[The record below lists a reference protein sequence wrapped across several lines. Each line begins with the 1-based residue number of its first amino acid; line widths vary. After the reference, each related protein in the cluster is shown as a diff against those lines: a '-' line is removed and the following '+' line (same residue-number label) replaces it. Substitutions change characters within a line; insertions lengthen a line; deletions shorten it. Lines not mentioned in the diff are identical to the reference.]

1 MKKILA
7 LAAVAALTA
16 GVSAYAANPF
26 SDVTADDWAYQAV
39 SDLSAQGVVE
49 GYPDGTFKGERNMT
63 RYELAQIVARL
74 MAKEDQLN
82 AEQQATLDKLAGEY
96 ADELANLGVR
106 VSNLEKKVG
115 NLYWSGDAR
124 MRYIAS
130 SSDKVADKYDGRIR
144 LNVKGQVN
152 DATYV
157 QGQFVNNMNFK
168 DEASS
173 NTTMAQI
180 YVNHNFNKN
189 VAVRLGR
196 QPIAFGNQG
205 GWQYNGLEGYDGA
218 QVSYN
223 NGKLALTTGFGQLNA
238 SDWATLGIKKDDTVY
253 GGYAATNAGS
263 IYGAKSTD
271 MYFAKGAYDFGF
283 AKLGADY
290 VKFQGSFDA
299 DKIGSF
305 EDAYGTHYMAGQE
318 LFGIN
323 LNIPVQQFNVFGEY
337 WKNTTL
343 GDFDTAW
350 NAGLSY
356 GKADWKKPG
365 TFDLSVSYN
374 DVDAGAYF
382 GGGTWHNDMLT
393 NLVKPVATAVAKNG
407 NTPAHNDWTLAGA
420 TNLTFWNVLANV
432 TLQKNVQ
439 LHAEYAFGADAENAA
454 DPDDSW
460 TVSLNYKF

>member
-115 NLYWSGDAR
+115 NIYWSGDAR
-124 MRYIAS
+124 MRYQTKDNTTS
-130 SSDKVADKYDGRIR
+130 KKDSWNGRMRI
-144 LNVKGQVN
+144 NVKGQVN
-152 DATYV
+152 ESTYV
-157 QGQFVNNMNFK
+157 NGKMAYDMDFK
-168 DEASS
+168 KDSDKDVY
-173 NTTMAQI
+173 MQQLF
-180 YVNHNFNKN
+180 VNHNFGKD

-196 QPIAFGNQG
+196 QPIVFGNQG
-205 GWQYNGLEGYDGA
+205 GWLYGDANGYDGA
-218 QVSYN
+218 QIAYN

-238 SDWATLGIKKDDTVY
+238 SDIDGLTKE
-253 GGYAATNAGS
+253 
-263 IYGAKSTD
+263 D

-283 AKLGADY
+283 AKLNADY
-290 VKFQGSFDA
+290 IAAKETNDNRE
-299 DKIGSF
+299 I
-305 EDAYGTHYMAGQE
+305 YGVG
-318 LFGIN
+318 
-323 LNIPVQQFNVFGEY
+323 LNIPVQKFNVFGEY
-337 WKNTTL
+337 WNNTTA
-343 GDFDTAW
+343 GDYDTAW

-356 GKADWKKPG
+356 GKADWKKAG
-365 TFDLSVSYN
+365 TWDLTVAYN
-374 DVDAGAYF
+374 DVDAHVYF
-382 GGGTWHNDMLT
+382 GGSGLNTDILKALPN
-393 NLVKPVATAVAKNG
+393 AKN
-407 NTPAHNDWTLAGA
+407 
-420 TNLTFWNVLANV
+420 LTYWNALANV

-439 LHAEYAFGADAENAA
+439 LHAEYAFAGDAEVGADPEDAWA
-454 DPDDSW
+454 
-460 TVSLNYKF
+460 VSLNYKF

>member
-1 MKKILA
+1 MKSKQRKHGHSSGAFMDVDFEKKKQHFFQREITTMKKILA

-115 NLYWSGDAR
+115 NISWSGDAR
-124 MRYIAS
+124 MRYQ
-130 SSDKVADKYDGRIR
+130 DKGNNADAWNGRIR

-152 DATYV
+152 ESTYV
-157 QGQFVNNMNFK
+157 QGRFLNEMDFK
-168 DEASS
+168 GNGDSS
-173 NTTMAQI
+173 TSMDQL
-180 YVNHNFNKN
+180 YVNHNFSKE

-205 GWQYNGLEGYDGA
+205 GWLINPNKGYDGA
-218 QVSYN
+218 QASYK

-238 SDWATLGIKKDDTVY
+238 TKKVGDKVVGTEAADTDV
-253 GGYAATNAGS
+253 
-263 IYGAKSTD
+263 
-271 MYFAKGAYDFGF
+271 YFAQGTYDFGF
-283 AKLGADY
+283 AKLDANYIASKEGEADDR
-290 VKFQGSFDA
+290 GE
-299 DKIGSF
+299 I
-305 EDAYGTHYMAGQE
+305 YGVG
-318 LFGIN
+318 
-323 LNIPVQQFNVFGEY
+323 LNVPVQQFNVFGEY
-337 WKNTTL
+337 WKNTTA
-343 GDFDTAW
+343 DDYDTAW

-356 GKADWKKPG
+356 GKADWKKAG
-365 TFDLSVSYN
+365 TWDLAVAYN
-374 DVDAGAYF
+374 DVDEGLFAEGMTGLQTTPLNF
-382 GGGTWHNDMLT
+382 L
-393 NLVKPVATAVAKNG
+393 AK
-407 NTPAHNDWTLAGA
+407 A
-420 TNLTFWNVLANV
+420 TNVTFWNAIANV

-439 LHAEYAFGADAENAA
+439 LHAEYAFSVDTENNTGAKD
-454 DPDDSW
+454 DDSW
-460 TVSLNYKF
+460 AVSLNYKF

>member
-106 VSNLEKKVG
+106 VSNLERKVG
-115 NLYWSGDAR
+115 NIYWSGDAR
-124 MRYIAS
+124 MRYQTQDNTWKDATHKNNSATTDKAAAKAS
-130 SSDKVADKYDGRIR
+130 DSWNGRMRI
-144 LNVKGQVN
+144 NVKGQVN
-152 DATYV
+152 ESTYV
-157 QGQFVNNMNFK
+157 NGKLAYDMDFK
-168 DEASS
+168 GDDSAKKVY
-173 NTTMAQI
+173 MQQLF
-180 YVNHNFNKN
+180 VNHNFGKD

-196 QPIAFGNQG
+196 QPIVFGNQG
-205 GWQYNGLEGYDGA
+205 GWLYGNSNGYDGA
-218 QVSYN
+218 QVAYN
-223 NGKLALTTGFGQLNA
+223 NGKLSLTTGFGQLNA
-238 SDWATLGIKKDDTVY
+238 SDIAAVKD
-253 GGYAATNAGS
+253 
-263 IYGAKSTD
+263 TD
-271 MYFAKGAYDFGF
+271 MYFAQGAYDFGF
-283 AKLGADY
+283 AKLNADY
-290 VKFQGSFDA
+290 IA
-299 DKIGSF
+299 DKDSEANARAEI
-305 EDAYGTHYMAGQE
+305 YGVG
-318 LFGIN
+318 
-323 LNIPVQQFNVFGEY
+323 LNIPVQKFNVFGEY
-337 WKNTTL
+337 WNNTTAK
-343 GDFDTAW
+343 DYDTAW

-365 TFDLSVSYN
+365 TWDLSVAYN
-374 DVDAGAYF
+374 DVDAGVYF
-382 GGGTWHNDMLT
+382 GGSGLSTDVLAT
-393 NLVKPVATAVAKNG
+393 LKDRTTSFKVKPGTTNTIVA
-407 NTPAHNDWTLAGA
+407 NDVDSA
-420 TNLTFWNVLANV
+420 TNVTFWNAIANV

-439 LHAEYAFGADAENAA
+439 LHAEYAFSVDTENNAKDREAKDA
-454 DPDDSW
+454 W

>member
-124 MRYIAS
+124 MRYLHNSKEGATGK
-130 SSDKVADKYDGRIR
+130 DAWDGRMRI
-144 LNVKGQVN
+144 NVKGQVN

-157 QGQFVNNMNFK
+157 QGQFVTNMWFK
-168 DEASS
+168 DAPADKDG

-180 YVNHNFNKN
+180 YVNHNFGKD

-196 QPIAFGNQG
+196 QQLKMGNQG
-205 GWQYNGLEGYDGA
+205 GWMYVALEGYDGA

-223 NGKLALTTGFGQLNA
+223 NAKLSLTTGFGQLN
-238 SDWATLGIKKDDTVY
+238 D
-253 GGYAATNAGS
+253 
-263 IYGAKSTD
+263 GAYKNKD
-271 MYFAKGAYDFGF
+271 MYFAQGAYDFGV
-283 AKLGADY
+283 AKLNADY
-290 VKFQGSFDA
+290 IAEKEGTEGNAEV
-299 DKIGSF
+299 
-305 EDAYGTHYMAGQE
+305 YGVG
-318 LFGIN
+318 
-323 LNIPVQQFNVFGEY
+323 LNIPVQKFNVFGEY
-337 WKNTTL
+337 WNNTTAK
-343 GDFDTAW
+343 DYDTAW

-365 TFDLSVSYN
+365 TWDLSVAYN
-374 DVDAGAYF
+374 DVDSSVYF
-382 GGGTWHNDMLT
+382 GGGVWHTDMLKN
-393 NLVKPVATAVAKNG
+393 NLATAK
-407 NTPAHNDWTLAGA
+407 
-420 TNLTFWNVLANV
+420 NLTFWNALANV

-439 LHAEYAFGADAENAA
+439 LHAEYAFAADAEKAA
-454 DPDDSW
+454 DPDDAW

>member
-124 MRYIAS
+124 MRYQDNSLVKAGKKV
-130 SSDKVADKYDGRIR
+130 SDTWDGRMRI
-144 LNVKGQVN
+144 NVKGQVN
-152 DATYV
+152 ENTTVNGRLTY
-157 QGQFVNNMNFK
+157 NMNFK
-168 DEASS
+168 DSDKDSGVYMDTLNVKHQFGDFAVTLGRYANNFGNEYSWRFGDS
-173 NTTMAQI
+173 
-180 YVNHNFNKN
+180 HNF
-189 VAVRLGR
+189 
-196 QPIAFGNQG
+196 
-205 GWQYNGLEGYDGA
+205 DGA
-218 QVSYN
+218 ELSYA
-223 NGKLALTTGFGQLNA
+223 KSAFDAKVGFGKWNTNYDSTKQIEIDGQDALYA
-238 SDWATLGIKKDDTVY
+238 KA
-253 GGYAATNAGS
+253 GYN
-263 IYGAKSTD
+263 
-271 MYFAKGAYDFGF
+271 FGF

-290 VKFQGSFDA
+290 VKFQNNDTKLAGN
-299 DKIGSF
+299 
-305 EDAYGTHYMAGQE
+305 ELYGIDLYV
-318 LFGIN
+318 
-323 LNIPVQQFNVFGEY
+323 PVGDFRVQGEY
-337 WKNTTL
+337 VKNTTTTEKY
-343 GDFDTAW
+343 DDAW
-350 NAGLSY
+350 NVGLGY

-365 TFDLSVSYN
+365 TWALDVFYN
-374 DVDAGAYF
+374 EIGKGTYF
-382 GGGTWHNDMLT
+382 GGTGLGTDML
-393 NLVKPVATAVAKNG
+393 K
-407 NTPAHNDWTLAGA
+407 
-420 TNLTFWNVLANV
+420 NLTAGDQIKFWNVGADV

-439 LHAEYAFGADAENAA
+439 LHAEYAFGADLEKAA
-454 DPDDSW
+454 DPDDAW

>member
-115 NLYWSGDAR
+115 NISWNGDAR
-124 MRYIAS
+124 MRYIS
-130 SSDKVADKYDGRIR
+130 SSKKNAADKYDGRIR

-152 DATYV
+152 DSTYV
-157 QGQFVNNMNFK
+157 QGQFVNEMNFK
-168 DEASS
+168 DEETS
-173 NTTMAQI
+173 NTKMAQI
-180 YVNHNFNKN
+180 YVNHNFSKN

-196 QPIAFGNQG
+196 QPIVFGNQG

-218 QVSYN
+218 QASYN

-238 SDWATLGIKKDDTVY
+238 SEWGDIKESDEEDATVLSKGVKD
-253 GGYAATNAGS
+253 
-263 IYGAKSTD
+263 TD
-271 MYFAKGAYDFGF
+271 MYFAQGSYDFGF

-290 VKFQGSFDA
+290 VKFQGEFNENNYD
-299 DKIGSF
+299 
-305 EDAYGTHYMAGQE
+305 HYVAGQE
-318 LFGIN
+318 LYGIN

-382 GGGTWHNDMLT
+382 GGGTWHNDMLK
-393 NLVKPVATAVAKNG
+393 NLVKWSNKKRDFV
-407 NTPAHNDWTLAGA
+407 GA

-439 LHAEYAFGADAENAA
+439 LHAEYAFAADAENAA

>member
-26 SDVTADDWAYQAV
+26 SDVSTDDWAYQAI
-39 SDLSAQGVVE
+39 SDLSDQGVVE

-63 RYELAQIVARL
+63 RYELAQIIARL

-124 MRYIAS
+124 MRYQSS
-130 SSDKVADKYDGRIR
+130 SSDSVADKWNGRMRI
-144 LNVKGQVN
+144 NVKGQVN

-157 QGQFVNNMNFK
+157 QGQMTTQMDFK
-168 DEASS
+168 GDNGKSATKANGDTFMS
-173 NTTMAQI
+173 QL
-180 YVNHNFNKN
+180 YVNHNFGED

-196 QPIAFGNQG
+196 QPLAFGNQG
-205 GWQYNGLEGYDGA
+205 GWLYNALEGYDGA

-223 NGKLALTTGFGQLNA
+223 NGKLALTTGFGQLND
-238 SDWATLGIKKDDTVY
+238 SDWDKVTI
-253 GGYAATNAGS
+253 S
-263 IYGAKSTD
+263 D
-271 MYFAKGAYDFGF
+271 MYFAKGAYDFGV
-283 AKLGADY
+283 AKLNADY
-290 VKFQGSFDA
+290 IASKEA
-299 DKIGSF
+299 KAEEKYEI
-305 EDAYGTHYMAGQE
+305 YGVG
-318 LFGIN
+318 
-323 LNIPVQQFNVFGEY
+323 LNVPVQQFNVFGEY
-337 WKNTTL
+337 WKNTTAK
-343 GDFDTAW
+343 DYDTAW

-356 GKADWKKPG
+356 GKADWKKAG
-365 TFDLSVSYN
+365 TWDLSVAYN
-374 DVDAGAYF
+374 DVDAGVYF
-382 GGGTWHNDMLT
+382 GGGTWHTDILK
-393 NLVKPVATAVAKNG
+393 NLNG
-407 NTPAHNDWTLAGA
+407 ADGYKDAN
-420 TNLTFWNVLANV
+420 NLTFWNAIANV

-439 LHAEYAFGADAENAA
+439 LHAEYAFAADAEGDT
-454 DPDDSW
+454 DPGDAW

>member
-26 SDVTADDWAYQAV
+26 SDVTPDDWAYQAV
-39 SDLSAQGVVE
+39 SDLSVQGVVE

-124 MRYIAS
+124 MRYTAS
-130 SSDKVADKYDGRIR
+130 SSDKVDDKYDGRIR

-152 DATYV
+152 EATYV
-157 QGQFVNNMNFK
+157 QGQIVTNMDFK
-168 DEASS
+168 GDNTASKS
-173 NTTMAQI
+173 NGDTFMSQV
-180 YVNHNFNKN
+180 YVNHNFGKN

-205 GWQYNGLEGYDGA
+205 GWLYNALEGYDGA
-218 QVSYN
+218 QVAYN
-223 NGKLALTTGFGQLNA
+223 NAKLSLTTGFGQLNDGA
-238 SDWATLGIKKDDTVY
+238 
-253 GGYAATNAGS
+253 
-263 IYGAKSTD
+263 AKSMD

-283 AKLGADY
+283 AKLNADY
-290 VKFQGSFDA
+290 IA
-299 DKIGSF
+299 DKDSEANDRAEI
-305 EDAYGTHYMAGQE
+305 YGVG
-318 LFGIN
+318 
-323 LNIPVQQFNVFGEY
+323 LNIPVQKFNVFGEY
-337 WKNTTL
+337 WKNTTI
-343 GDFDTAW
+343 GDYDTAW

-356 GKADWKKPG
+356 GKADWKKAG
-365 TFDLSVSYN
+365 TWDLSVAYN
-374 DVDAGAYF
+374 DVDYGVYF
-382 GGGTWHNDMLT
+382 GGGTWHNDMLK
-393 NLVKPVATAVAKNG
+393 NFTADYLDAY
-407 NTPAHNDWTLAGA
+407 
-420 TNLTFWNVLANV
+420 NLTFWTAIANV

-439 LHAEYAFGADAENAA
+439 LHAEYAFAADAEGTNGV

-460 TVSLNYKF
+460 TVSLNFKF

>member
-124 MRYIAS
+124 MRYQDKGND
-130 SSDKVADKYDGRIR
+130 SDAWNGRIR

-152 DATYV
+152 ESTYV
-157 QGQFVNNMNFK
+157 QGRFLNEMNFK
-168 DEASS
+168 DDKDS
-173 NTTMAQI
+173 TTSMDQL
-180 YVNHNFNKN
+180 YVNHNFSKE

-205 GWQYNGLEGYDGA
+205 GWLINPNKGYDGA
-218 QVSYN
+218 QIAYT
-223 NGKLALTTGFGQLNA
+223 NGKLALTTGFGQLNLSA
-238 SDWATLGIKKDDTVY
+238 RADKTQYD
-253 GGYAATNAGS
+253 YANQ
-263 IYGAKSTD
+263 D
-271 MYFAKGAYDFGF
+271 FYFAQGAYNFGF
-283 AKLGADY
+283 AKLDANY
-290 VKFQGSFDA
+290 IA
-299 DKIGSF
+299 DKDSKADDRVEI
-305 EDAYGTHYMAGQE
+305 YGVG
-318 LFGIN
+318 

-337 WKNTTL
+337 WKNTTY
-343 GDFDTAW
+343 GDNDTAW

-356 GKADWKKPG
+356 GKADWKKAG
-365 TFDLSVSYN
+365 TWDLAVAYN
-374 DVDAGAYF
+374 DVDEGLDLSGAT
-382 GGGTWHNDMLT
+382 GLQTTALT
-393 NLVKPVATAVAKNG
+393 FLDK
-407 NTPAHNDWTLAGA
+407 GA
-420 TNLTFWNVLANV
+420 TNVTYWNAIANV

-439 LHAEYAFGADAENAA
+439 LHAEYAFAVDADKTAAGAEVKD
-454 DPDDSW
+454 DDSW
-460 TVSLNYKF
+460 AVSLNYKF

>member
-115 NLYWSGDAR
+115 NISWNGDAR
-124 MRYIAS
+124 MRYIS
-130 SSDKVADKYDGRIR
+130 SSKKNAADKYDGRIR

-152 DATYV
+152 DSTYV
-157 QGQFVNNMNFK
+157 QGQFVNEMNFK
-168 DEASS
+168 DEETS
-173 NTTMAQI
+173 NTKMAQI
-180 YVNHNFNKN
+180 YVNHNFSKN

-196 QPIAFGNQG
+196 QPIVFGNQG

-218 QVSYN
+218 QASYN

-238 SDWATLGIKKDDTVY
+238 SEWGDIKESDEEDATVLSKGVKD
-253 GGYAATNAGS
+253 
-263 IYGAKSTD
+263 TD
-271 MYFAKGAYDFGF
+271 MYFAQGSYDFGF

-290 VKFQGSFDA
+290 VKFQGEFNENNYD
-299 DKIGSF
+299 
-305 EDAYGTHYMAGQE
+305 HYVAGQE
-318 LFGIN
+318 LYGIN

-382 GGGTWHNDMLT
+382 GGGTWHNDMLK
-393 NLVKPVATAVAKNG
+393 NLVKWSNKKQDIV
-407 NTPAHNDWTLAGA
+407 GA

-439 LHAEYAFGADAENAA
+439 LHAEYAFAADAENAA

>member
-49 GYPDGTFKGERNMT
+49 GYPDGTFRGERNMT

-124 MRYIAS
+124 MRYTAS

-205 GWQYNGLEGYDGA
+205 GWLYNGLEGYDGA

-238 SDWATLGIKKDDTVY
+238 SDMDFTKPTV
-253 GGYAATNAGS
+253 
-263 IYGAKSTD
+263 KSTD

-283 AKLGADY
+283 AKVNADY
-290 VKFQGSFDA
+290 IA
-299 DKIGSF
+299 DKDSEAQYRDEI
-305 EDAYGTHYMAGQE
+305 YGVG
-318 LFGIN
+318 
-323 LNIPVQQFNVFGEY
+323 LNIPVQKFNVFGEY
-337 WKNTTL
+337 WKNTTAA
-343 GDFDTAW
+343 DKYDTAW

-356 GKADWKKPG
+356 GKADWKKAG
-365 TFDLSVSYN
+365 TWDLSVAYN
-374 DVDAGAYF
+374 DVDYGVYF
-382 GGGTWHNDMLT
+382 GGGTWHNDML
-393 NLVKPVATAVAKNG
+393 KNFSFNNG
-407 NTPAHNDWTLAGA
+407 KYLAA
-420 TNLTFWNVLANV
+420 TNLTFWTAIANV

-439 LHAEYAFGADAENAA
+439 LHAEYAFSVDTENNTGAKD
-454 DPDDSW
+454 DDSW
-460 TVSLNYKF
+460 AVSLNYKF